1 MAVGPSARIAPSI
14 SRQLWLKV
22 AMEGNLINDFHKRFD
37 FTSVFLSEY
46 YSAFKPLLP
55 YLSAVFSKLKK
66 KTFSHSFR
74 DFGLIG
80 VLPCL
85 RIS

>member
-1 MAVGPSARIAPSI
+1 MAVGPSARIATSI
-14 SRQLWLKV
+14 SRQLWLNV

-46 YSAFKPLLP
+46 YSAFKPLIP

-66 KTFSHSFR
+66 KHFR
-74 DFGLIG
+74 TPFG
-80 VLPCL
+80 
-85 RIS
+85 ISALSAYFPA